1 MGDVT
6 RVLITGATGFIGRAT
21 VQAALDAGLEV
32 VAVQRRAGAERVGV
46 TYVSAD
52 LTVRDSASVLVNA
65 MLGCDAVIHLAAAM
79 SGDPQDHARLTI
91 GGTQRIID
99 AMQVASIDHL
109 TLASSLA
116 VYDTRHVPIGR
127 ELTDDTPLVTQST
140 ARDAYSGAKA
150 EQECLARAA
159 RFNSLTVLRPGIVHD
174 ADHLWNAHL
183 GVAVGPLLLRAPPDD
198 PLPMCHVTR
207 CAAALVQATTQR
219 IDSTFTLVDPALPT
233 RGAVISA
240 LQQTGWPKAVAPLP
254 WRSLWTVANLLRPVA
269 SKLPGLLH
277 APVLRQRLLPMT
289 YRFQSAPTLDLPE
302 SPPFREAKA

>member
-21 VQAALDAGLEV
+21 VQAALDAGLGI
-32 VAVQRRAGAERVGV
+32 VAVQRHAGPEREGV

-52 LTVRDSASVLVNA
+52 LTVRDSAAVLLDA
-65 MLGCDAVIHLAAAM
+65 MQGCDAVIHLAAAM

-99 AMQVASIDHL
+99 AMQEASVGHL

-116 VYDTRHVPIGR
+116 VYNTRHVPIGG

-150 EQECLARAA
+150 EQESLARAA
-159 RFNSLTVLRPGIVHD
+159 QFKSLTVLRPGIIHD

-183 GVAVGPLLLRAPPDD
+183 GVAVGPLLFRAPPQD
-198 PLPMCHVTR
+198 PMPMCHVTR
-207 CAAALVQATTQR
+207 CATALVQATIR
-219 IDSTFTLVDPALPT
+219 RVDGTFTLVDPVLPT
-233 RGAVISA
+233 RSAVISA
-240 LQQTGWPKAVAPLP
+240 LQQTGWPKAVVPLP
-254 WRSLWTVANLLRPVA
+254 WRGLWAVANMLRPVA
-269 SKLPGLLH
+269 SKLPGLLR

-289 YRFQSAPTLDLPE
+289 YRFQPPSGLDLPE
-302 SPPFREAKA
+302 PPAGWDAAP

>member
-32 VAVQRRAGAERVGV
+32 VAVQRRAGPEREGV

-52 LTVRDSASVLVNA
+52 LTVRDSTSVLGDA
-65 MLGCDAVIHLAAAM
+65 MQGCDAVIHLAAAM

-99 AMQVASIDHL
+99 AMQAAGVGHL

-116 VYDTRHVPIGR
+116 VYDTHHVPIGG

-150 EQECLARAA
+150 EQESLARAA
-159 RFNSLTVLRPGIVHD
+159 RFNSLTVLRPGIVYD
-174 ADHLWNAHL
+174 VDHLWNAHL
-183 GVAVGPLLLRAPPDD
+183 GVAVGPLLFGAPTND

-207 CAAALVQATTQR
+207 CAAALVQATIRR
-219 IDSTFTLVDPALPT
+219 IDNTFTLVDPALPT
-233 RGAVISA
+233 RHAVIST
-240 LQQTGWPKAVAPLP
+240 LQQTGWPKLVVPLP
-254 WRSLWTVANLLRPVA
+254 WRGLWAVANMLRPVA
-269 SKLPGLLH
+269 SAMPGLLR
-277 APVLRQRLLPMT
+277 APVVRQRLLPMT
-289 YRFQSAPTLDLPE
+289 YRFQPPTGLDLPE
-302 SPPFREAKA
+302 PPKIWDTAP

>member
-6 RVLITGATGFIGRAT
+6 RVLITGASGFIGRAT
-21 VQAALDAGLEV
+21 VQAARDAGLEV
-32 VAVQRRAGAERVGV
+32 VAVQRRAGPEREGI

-52 LTVRDSASVLVNA
+52 LTVRDNAEVLVDA
-65 MLGCDAVIHLAAAM
+65 MQGCDAVIHLAAAM

-91 GGTQRIID
+91 GGTQRIIE
-99 AMQVASIDHL
+99 AMQEAGVGHL

-116 VYDTRHVPIGR
+116 VYDTRHVPVGG

-140 ARDAYSGAKA
+140 ARDPYSGAKA
-150 EQECLARAA
+150 QQESLARAA
-159 RFNSLTVLRPGIVHD
+159 RFNRLTVLRPGIVHD

-183 GVAVGPLLLRAPPDD
+183 GVAVGPLLFGAPPND

-207 CAAALVQATTQR
+207 CAAALVLATTQR
-219 IDSTFTLVDPALPT
+219 VNGTFTLVDPALPT

-254 WRSLWTVANLLRPVA
+254 WRGLWTVANMLRPVA
-269 SKLPGLLH
+269 SKLPGLLR

-289 YRFQSAPTLDLPE
+289 YRFQPPIGLDLPE
-302 SPPFREAKA
+302 PPPLWDTAT